1 MLSTRPKPQVVYA
14 LSLGNENS
22 SHLARLRE
30 RALAGD
36 GGVCWVEWSM
46 ADDDRVD
53 DRAVWARCNPAYP
66 ARISMEYMER
76 EFAALGPDAFA
87 RERLGRSVWPSGNA
101 GEWEAISEDAWS
113 ACYAPGVTVGPS
125 PVPVA
130 EVGTYASPP
139 RPEWESWPGGVPPW
153 LSLV

>member
-1 MLSTRPKPQVVYA
+1 MLSTRPNPQVVYA

-87 RERLGRSVWPSGNA
+87 RERLGRSV
-101 GEWEAISEDAWS
+101 
-113 ACYAPGVTVGPS
+113 GPS